1 MIDLHCHLLPNI
13 DDGPKT
19 WEESLEM
26 ASIAHQDGIKGA
38 VMTPHWIQGTNWE
51 PKSST
56 VIEKVNEFNIRLLD
70 AGIDFKVYP
79 GMEIGITANLAE
91 FVSSGRIL
99 TLAEGECLL
108 LEIPFYSLPYG
119 LEEIINSLRKIG
131 KKAILAHPERGKEF
145 QENPARILDFKEL
158 GALVQ
163 ITAGSFRGDF
173 GDKAKK
179 CALEFAKM
187 GVLDIVS
194 SDAHSTRR
202 RRPIVSSGLKVL
214 EAEIGSDKIDEIIE
228 NSYNV
233 IGLKSTA

>member
-1 MIDLHCHLLPNI
+1 
-13 DDGPKT
+13 
-19 WEESLEM
+19 M

-99 TLAEGECLL
+99 TLAEGEYLL

-119 LEEIINSLRKIG
+119 LEGIINSLRKIG
-131 KKAILAHPERGKEF
+131 KKTILAHPERGKEF

-163 ITAGSFRGDF
+163 ITAGSLCGDF

-179 CALEFAKM
+179 CALEFAKI

-202 RRPIVSSGLKVL
+202 RCPIVSSGLKVL
-214 EAEIGSDKIDEIIE
+214 EAEIGSDKIDEIVQ

-233 IGLKSTA
+233 VGIK